1 MVKQVFEWR
10 CIVDRQV
17 EFPFVFFLAG
27 SETTVDNAI
36 VECRFERVSLFI
48 RIVCHREARRVSF
61 FQCHE
66 ISQCAM
72 DEAVFPANQ
81 YDDASSGIGQF
92 RVGHFYIA
100 IECEEQVFSHI
111 RDLGI
116 A

>member
-1 MVKQVFEWR
+1 
-10 CIVDRQV
+10 
-17 EFPFVFFLAG
+17 
-27 SETTVDNAI
+27 
-36 VECRFERVSLFI
+36 
-48 RIVCHREARRVSF
+48 
-61 FQCHE
+61 
-66 ISQCAM
+66 M

-81 YDDASSGIGQF
+81 HDNASSGIGQF